1 MSKTIYVV
9 KTYSGSIDAYTD
21 EILLFDNIEQAK
33 AAAALIEF
41 KGYTEDVIECSIDSL
56 EIETEDYIT
65 KFQEAKVK
73 AKENKKGYKKILKLE
88 NQYEIKSTS

>member
-9 KTYSGSIDAYTD
+9 KTYSGSVDAYTD

-41 KGYTEDVIECSIDSL
+41 RGYTEDVIECSIDSL
-56 EIETEDYIT
+56 EIETEDYIA
-65 KFQEAKVK
+65 KFQDAKAK
-73 AKENKKGYKKILKLE
+73 AKETRKGYKKILKLE
-88 NQYEIKSTS
+88 KHYEVKT

>member
-9 KTYSGSIDAYTD
+9 KTYNGSIDAYTD
-21 EILLFDNIEQAK
+21 EILLFDNIEQSK

-41 KGYTEDVIECSIDSL
+41 RSYTEDVIECSIDSL

-65 KFQEAKVK
+65 KFQEAKAK

-88 NQYEIKSTS
+88 NQYKIKSTP

>member
-9 KTYSGSIDAYTD
+9 KTYNGSVDAYTD

-41 KGYTEDVIECSIDSL
+41 DGYNEDVIECCIDNL
-56 EIETEDYIT
+56 EVETEDYIS
-65 KFQEAKVK
+65 KFQEAKAK
-73 AKENKKGYKKILKLE
+73 AKENRKGYKKILKLE
-88 NQYEIKSTS
+88 NRYKVKSTP